1 MPEIL
6 GDVSIFTAAGQPVL
20 LKDLWDQNQGIAVVA
35 LLRHFGCPC
44 CWELASELKEAKAR
58 FEAAGVKLN
67 ALGVGTPNKARML
80 AKRLPFP
87 MDCLYADPE
96 RKSYGIMGLYY
107 GFGRTFFNPAS
118 TRVFSRFESL
128 RKAVKK
134 TIQLRPLQ
142 TKEVVYCNMEEC
154 LCSKV
159 SNWYMLEKMKG
170 PEISCTSR

>member
-96 RKSYGIMGLYY
+96 RK
-107 GFGRTFFNPAS
+107 